1 VALYVAVMINDVA
14 KNVEP
19 PLRPEDLSMLEGAHH
34 AVCAF
39 KRLDPNSAQASQ
51 NAKLL
56 INLFQSGIRNR
67 HQLVAMLIGKKFP

>member
-1 VALYVAVMINDVA
+1 MIDNVA

-19 PLRPEDLSMLEGAHH
+19 PLCPEDLAMLERAHH
-34 AVCAF
+34 AVCVF
-39 KRLDPNSAQASQ
+39 KRLEPNSAQASE

-67 HQLVAMLIGKKFP
+67 HQWSQ